1 MCHKDEYTAFKHFV
15 EIYPQNSI
23 LLIDTYD
30 VMTSGLPNA
39 IKVAKEVLEPQGKR
53 LKGVR
58 IDSGDLAYLSKEA
71 RKVLDAAG
79 LTDCKIVASNS
90 LDEFTIRSI
99 LDQGGCIDSFGV
111 GERLITARSEPVFGA
126 VYKLA
131 AIKENGKFIPKIK
144 VSDTVEKI
152 TNPGRKHLWRIYDK
166 RGYAV
171 ADLLTLE
178 DEIPDLTKEYTFID
192 PNKPW
197 KHKSFVGCT
206 MRQML
211 ETVMIEGKRIKPS
224 PSLDEIREYVK
235 RQLEH
240 EIWPEE
246 QRFENPHHHFLDM
259 SPAYYN
265 MKIELLEEAHK
276 HEQ

>member
-1 MCHKDEYTAFKHFV
+1 MK
-15 EIYPQNSI
+15 S
-23 LLIDTYD
+23 
-30 VMTSGLPNA
+30 
-39 IKVAKEVLEPQGKR
+39 
-53 LKGVR
+53 
-58 IDSGDLAYLSKEA
+58 LAE
-71 RKVLDAAG
+71 
-79 LTDCKIVASNS
+79 
-90 LDEFTIRSI
+90 
-99 LDQGGCIDSFGV
+99 
-111 GERLITARSEPVFGA
+111 
-126 VYKLA
+126 LA

-171 ADLLTLE
+171 ADLITLE

-197 KHKSFVGCT
+197 KSKSFVGCT

-211 ETVMIEGKRIKPS
+211 ETVMIDGKRIKPS
-224 PSLDEIREYVK
+224 PSLDQIRAYVK
-235 RQLEH
+235 NQLEH

-259 SPAYYN
+259 SPAYYK